1 MKFTISE
8 TIPRTALITGGTRHP
23 ALAAALAKAGFAVA
37 LQCHPE
43 AEADVPDGVVALP
56 ADLSDEAQSA
66 ALIARAAAA
75 IGPVGVLVN
84 AASALE
90 HDAWDDA
97 TRATWDMHIQTNLR
111 APLVLIQQFANA
123 LPPTREGVVI
133 NLLDQ
138 RVCPQLVSYT
148 LSKAALWTLT

>member
-1 MKFTISE
+1 M
-8 TIPRTALITGGTRHP
+8 
-23 ALAAALAKAGFAVA
+23 
-37 LQCHPE
+37 
-43 AEADVPDGVVALP
+43 
-56 ADLSDEAQSA
+56 
-66 ALIARAAAA
+66 
-75 IGPVGVLVN
+75 LVN

-90 HDAWDDA
+90 RDAWDDA

-148 LSKAALWTLT
+148 LIEGGALDVDSDDGACSRAAHSGQRDQRRGPIHDPGAEIGQAALAILAFASMTGQMIVPDGAPPPA